1 LLASDAPRAGL
12 TVGLGTASA
21 QGAGGPGALGDGA
34 TRVIR

>member
-1 LLASDAPRAGL
+1 
-12 TVGLGTASA
+12 VGLGTASA